1 MWETTEN
8 QKKTPFG
15 CWKSVQKKDKS
26 KFKNWVFSIWENRA
40 TQHIKIQAF
49 YSFSQE
55 TNGNKNFQNFIQERE
70 RENIPCL
77 VKPAK
82 DDNWQQWIIAKV

>member
-1 MWETTEN
+1 MEFPVNRLYGETTEN

-15 CWKSVQKKDKS
+15 CWKSVG
-26 KFKNWVFSIWENRA
+26 VFSIWENRA

-55 TNGNKNFQNFIQERE
+55 TNGNKNFQNF
-70 RENIPCL
+70 
-77 VKPAK
+77 
-82 DDNWQQWIIAKV
+82 